1 MLGHAESIHYKHALL
16 ERDEITHKYFGPYH
30 LNIFHIKNKSTHPSV
45 KTCKLY
51 KLALDSD
58 AFHIE
63 TSYLICT
70 ANDKLGWT
78 GLRKTPQE
86 RYSGNFEQI
95 YFANLESIFALNGN
109 P

>member
-1 MLGHAESIHYKHALL
+1 MPCWVMLSQFIIKLALL

-63 TSYLICT
+63 PVT
-70 ANDKLGWT
+70 
-78 GLRKTPQE
+78 
-86 RYSGNFEQI
+86 
-95 YFANLESIFALNGN
+95 
-109 P
+109 